1 MSLTDRI
8 WREGATIEELQAVQR
23 IDRDMENLA
32 NLRAVLATERQ
43 HITNRAC
50 QRARYRR
57 RTEANR
63 GVSR

>member
-1 MSLTDRI
+1 MQDRV
-8 WREGATIEELQAVQR
+8 WREGATFEELRAVQR

-57 RTEANR
+57 KQD
-63 GVSR
+63 VSRERRTP